1 MDFAHTYEHY
11 VMGASRYHENAY
23 LLVEVDTKTM
33 TQRLLNADDRVV
45 NPLQPTFYAEGL
57 SQMAF
62 GMYGANGFLQAVAPY
77 HD

>member
-1 MDFAHTYEHY
+1 MNGFCTDLR
-11 VMGASRYHENAY
+11 VLRDGATQYHENAY
-23 LLVEVDTKTM
+23 LLIDTKTM

-45 NPLQPTFYAEGL
+45 NPLQPIFYEECL